1 VGEWR
6 ARGWLA
12 HVPLVGGWAAAVVGL
27 VDVPTWSSMDIQ
39 QGVCSRPP
47 HGSELPGPRPS
58 AAAASLP
65 LHVAAAVRTL
75 RCHCCCCC
83 WLATACIKRQPMIR
97 GLPPRRSLLPR
108 PSPSTPRPDSRV
120 ACKLSVVLRAAIGP
134 PQQKASSAKGASS
147 SPAAQQP
154 SQPSQPAS
162 SASCVQRSA
171 VRCSAV
177 RCSLPTCTTDPPFQP
192 AKPRSGLEDSLL
204 RRVTLDVY

>member
-1 VGEWR
+1 VGVGGVGEWR

-12 HVPLVGGWAAAVVGL
+12 HVPLVGGWAAAVEGGVRL
-27 VDVPTWSSMDIQ
+27 VDVPTWSAMDVQ

-65 LHVAAAVRTL
+65 LHVAAAVSIL
-75 RCHCCCCC
+75 RCHCCCC

-97 GLPPRRSLLPR
+97 GLPPRCSLLPR

-147 SPAAQQP
+147 SPA
-154 SQPSQPAS
+154 SPAS
-162 SASCVQRSA
+162 PRRPRRV
-171 VRCSAV
+171 CSAV
-177 RCSLPTCTTDPPFQP
+177 QCGAVQCGAVCLPALLTPRFSRPRPGP
-192 AKPRSGLEDSLL
+192 AWR
-204 RRVTLDVY
+204 TLC

>member
-1 VGEWR
+1 VEGIEAGWR
-6 ARGWLA
+6 TFLWLA
-12 HVPLVGGWAAAVVGL
+12 GGPLPSRVGR
-27 VDVPTWSSMDIQ
+27 VDVPTWSAMDVQ

-65 LHVAAAVRTL
+65 LHVAAAVSIL
-75 RCHCCCCC
+75 RCHCCCC

-97 GLPPRRSLLPR
+97 GLPPRCSLLPR

-154 SQPSQPAS
+154 SQPAS
-162 SASCVQRSA
+162 SASCVQ
-171 VRCSAV
+171 CSAV

-192 AKPRSGLEDSLL
+192 AKTRSGLEDSLL

>member
-1 VGEWR
+1 VEGSRLVG
-6 ARGWLA
+6 ARSSGW
-12 HVPLVGGWAAAVVGL
+12 LVGGWAAAVVGL
-27 VDVPTWSSMDIQ
+27 VDVPTWSSMDVQ

-65 LHVAAAVRTL
+65 LHVAAAVSIL
-75 RCHCCCCC
+75 RCHCCCC

-97 GLPPRRSLLPR
+97 GLPPRCSLLPR

-147 SPAAQQP
+147 SPA
-154 SQPSQPAS
+154 SPAS
-162 SASCVQRSA
+162 PRRPRRV
-171 VRCSAV
+171 CSAV
-177 RCSLPTCTTDPPFQP
+177 QCSAVQS
-192 AKPRSGLEDSLL
+192 AY
-204 RRVTLDVY
+204 VHY